1 MCGILGIFKQ
11 QAQHKE
17 QAQAFS
23 TEQIIKAYEAQG
35 HRGRDGYGFCTEKA
49 SCLTKDYDKFKK
61 AIQEISAANTT
72 KTILL
77 HNLHAVVN
85 QVVQPIQHNNKDNK
99 KEMLAFKGE
108 IYNWK
113 ELKQEHQLK
122 GENDTEILSLQLVF
136 LFKFLPIIDLSIKRK
151 HLLFIVLVVVLNGLH
166 HLIHHSMKIVEK
178 DGFGCV
184 GCRNFLNCF
193 LKFVIVFGQTARFLC
208 AESISVSPA
217 MALCFICLD
226 DLLCRKGLRLL
237 FVLRLLFENAE
248 DAAHK
253 GVGKKE
259 SLKTFGWKRFYS
271 CNNSL
276 SSFPIVWEKGDVRS
290 EEHTSELQSQFHL

>member
-99 KEMLAFKGE
+99 KEMLAFNGE

-122 GENDTEILSLQLVF
+122 GENDTEILLGL
-136 LFKFLPIIDLSIKRK
+136 LDKR
-151 HLLFIVLVVVLNGLH
+151 G
-166 HLIHHSMKIVEK
+166 VEK
-178 DGFGCV
+178 TLERIDGIYAFAYWNNDQVILARDILGEKPLFTHLDKD
-184 GCRNFLNCF
+184 GIAFASEKKALIALG
-193 LKFVIVFGQTARFLC
+193 LK
-208 AESISVSPA
+208 
-217 MALCFICLD
+217 
-226 DLLCRKGLRLL
+226 
-237 FVLRLLFENAE
+237 
-248 DAAHK
+248 
-253 GVGKKE
+253 
-259 SLKTFGWKRFYS
+259 
-271 CNNSL
+271 
-276 SSFPIVWEKGDVRS
+276 
-290 EEHTSELQSQFHL
+290 EEEIRE